1 MKVAIHQ
8 PHYFPYP
15 GFFHKLSLADV
26 FVIMD
31 NTQYDKRYTNRNRI
45 ITPNGWVWLTVPINK
60 EHKFNPVSK
69 VEINNEL
76 DWKKIHWN
84 KIHHSYSNSKFFHL
98 YAQYFEDLF
107 KKDWTSLFELDLE
120 TTKQVMKWL
129 GIKTKLILESE
140 LKVNGTATQRLVNI
154 CKNLGADTYISGSG
168 GRNYLDE
175 KLFEK
180 NNLLLGYQKY
190 TCHPYCQHLSE
201 SFVPDLSIIDALA
214 NLGPGTMQ
222 ITSNKFA
229 ETPLVV

>member
-45 ITPNGWVWLTVPINK
+45 ITPNGWIWLTVPINK
-60 EHKFNPVSK
+60 EHKFNEVSK
-69 VEINNEL
+69 VKINNEI
-76 DWKKIHWN
+76 DWKKTHWN
-84 KIHHSYSNSKFFHL
+84 KIRHSYSNSKFFHL
-98 YAQYFEDLF
+98 YVQYFENLF
-107 KKDWTSLFELDLE
+107 KKDWKSLFELDLE

-129 GIKTKLILESE
+129 GIKTELILESD
-140 LKVNGTATQRLVNI
+140 LKVDGTATQRLVNI
-154 CKNLGADTYISGSG
+154 CKTLGADTYISGSG
-168 GRNYLDE
+168 GKNYLDE

-190 TCHPYCQHLSE
+190 TCHPYNQHLSD
-201 SFVPDLSIIDALA
+201 SFIPDLSIIDALA
-214 NLGPGTMQ
+214 NLGPDTMQ
-222 ITSNKFA
+222 IISNKFT